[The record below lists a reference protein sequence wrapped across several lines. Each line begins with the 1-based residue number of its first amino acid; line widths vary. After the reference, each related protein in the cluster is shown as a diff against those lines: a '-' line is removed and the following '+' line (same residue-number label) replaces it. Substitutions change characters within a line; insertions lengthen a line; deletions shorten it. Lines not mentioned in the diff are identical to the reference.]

1 MSMLPSI
8 ASLGYGAMRLG
19 RNLVFTL
26 ALSVSAAQ
34 ADSARILAL
43 GDSLTAGYG
52 LMDQD
57 GLVPQLNAWFKA
69 DGTDITVVNAGVS
82 GDTSAGGLSRLD
94 WALDD
99 GITAM
104 MVILGGNDLLR
115 GIAPQAT
122 RANLDAILQK
132 AQARGLK
139 VLLVGMKA
147 PGNFGPAYKEEFD
160 RLYPELA
167 ETYGARHIDS
177 FFGLLDPDA
186 TDPAA
191 LSAFMQPDGIHPN
204 AEGVKKIVAAL
215 APQIKD
221 MLAPGG

>member
-1 MSMLPSI
+1 
-8 ASLGYGAMRLG
+8 MRLG

-34 ADSARILAL
+34 AESTRILAL

-115 GIAPQAT
+115 GIPPQAT
-122 RANLDAILQK
+122 RANLDAILK
-132 AQARGLK
+132 EAQARGLK

-215 APQIKD
+215 APQIED
-221 MLAPGG
+221 MLATGG

>member
-1 MSMLPSI
+1 MC
-8 ASLGYGAMRLG
+8 LG
-19 RNLVFTL
+19 RNLLITL
-26 ALSVSAAQ
+26 ALSVSVAQ
-34 ADSARILAL
+34 ADSTRILAL

-57 GLVPQLNAWFKA
+57 GLVPQLNAWFAA

-115 GIAPQAT
+115 GIPPTAT
-122 RANLDAILQK
+122 RANIEAILK
-132 AQARGLK
+132 EAKTRGLK

-147 PGNFGPAYKEEFD
+147 PGNFGPDYKADFD
-160 RLYPELA
+160 RLYPDLA

-177 FFGLLDPDA
+177 YFGLRDPTA

-191 LSAFMQPDGIHPN
+191 LAEFMQPDGIHPN
-204 AEGVKKIVAAL
+204 ADGVKKIVAAL

-221 MLAPGG
+221 LLATGG

>member
-1 MSMLPSI
+1 
-8 ASLGYGAMRLG
+8 MRLG

-26 ALSVSAAQ
+26 ALSVSGAQ
-34 ADSARILAL
+34 ADSTRILAL

>member
-1 MSMLPSI
+1 MC
-8 ASLGYGAMRLG
+8 LG
-19 RNLVFTL
+19 RNLLITL
-26 ALSVSAAQ
+26 ALSVSVAQ
-34 ADSARILAL
+34 ADSTRILAL

-57 GLVPQLNAWFKA
+57 GLVPQLNAWFAA

-115 GIAPQAT
+115 GIPPTAT
-122 RANLDAILQK
+122 RANIEAILK
-132 AQARGLK
+132 EAKTRGLK

-147 PGNFGPAYKEEFD
+147 PGNFGPDYKADFD
-160 RLYPELA
+160 RLYPDLA

-177 FFGLLDPDA
+177 YFGLLDPTA

-191 LSAFMQPDGIHPN
+191 LAEFMQPDGIHPN
-204 AEGVKKIVAAL
+204 ADGVKKIVAAL

-221 MLAPGG
+221 LLATGG

>member
-1 MSMLPSI
+1 MLPSL
-8 ASLGYGAMRLG
+8 ALLGYGAMRLG

-177 FFGLLDPDA
+177 FFGLLNPDA

>member
-1 MSMLPSI
+1 
-8 ASLGYGAMRLG
+8 MRLG

-34 ADSARILAL
+34 ADSTRILAL

-191 LSAFMQPDGIHPN
+191 LSTFMQPDGIHPN

>member
-1 MSMLPSI
+1 MLPSL
-8 ASLGYGAMRLG
+8 ALLGYGAMRLG

>member
-1 MSMLPSI
+1 MC
-8 ASLGYGAMRLG
+8 LG
-19 RNLVFTL
+19 RNLLITL
-26 ALSVSAAQ
+26 ALSVSVAQ
-34 ADSARILAL
+34 ADSTRILAL

-57 GLVPQLNAWFKA
+57 GLVPQLNAWFAA

-115 GIAPQAT
+115 GIPPTAT
-122 RANLDAILQK
+122 RANIEAILK
-132 AQARGLK
+132 EAKTRGLK

-147 PGNFGPAYKEEFD
+147 PGNFGPDYKADFD
-160 RLYPELA
+160 RLYPDLA

-177 FFGLLDPDA
+177 YFGLLDPTA

-191 LSAFMQPDGIHPN
+191 LAEFMQPDGIHPN
-204 AEGVKKIVAAL
+204 ADGVKRIVAAL

-221 MLAPGG
+221 LLATGG

>member
-1 MSMLPSI
+1 
-8 ASLGYGAMRLG
+8 MRLG
-19 RNLVFTL
+19 RNLLLTL
-26 ALSVSAAQ
+26 ALSVSVAQ
-34 ADSARILAL
+34 ADSLRILAL

-57 GLVPQLNAWFKA
+57 GLVPQLNAWFAA
-69 DGTDITVVNAGVS
+69 DGSDITVVNAGVS

-99 GITAM
+99 GISAM

-115 GIAPQAT
+115 GIPPEAT
-122 RANLDAILQK
+122 RANIDAILKK
-132 AQARGLK
+132 AKARGLK

-147 PGNFGPAYKEEFD
+147 PGNFGPAYKEAFD
-160 RLYPELA
+160 RLYPDLA
-167 ETYGARHIDS
+167 ETHGARHVDS

-186 TDPAA
+186 SDPAA

-204 AEGVKKIVAAL
+204 AAGVKKIVAAL
-215 APQIKD
+215 APQIKA
-221 MLAPGG
+221 LVETGG

>member
-1 MSMLPSI
+1 
-8 ASLGYGAMRLG
+8 MRLG

>member
-1 MSMLPSI
+1 MLPSL
-8 ASLGYGAMRLG
+8 ALLGYGAMRLG

-34 ADSARILAL
+34 ADSTRILAL

>member
-1 MSMLPSI
+1 
-8 ASLGYGAMRLG
+8 MRLG

-34 ADSARILAL
+34 ADSTRILAL

-204 AEGVKKIVAAL
+204 AEGVTRIVAAMGDTVL
-215 APQIKD
+215 ELVARMED
-221 MLAPGG
+221 R

>member
-1 MSMLPSI
+1 
-8 ASLGYGAMRLG
+8 MRLG

-34 ADSARILAL
+34 ADSTRILAL

>member
-1 MSMLPSI
+1 
-8 ASLGYGAMRLG
+8 MRLG

-34 ADSARILAL
+34 ADSTRILAL

-177 FFGLLDPDA
+177 FFGLLNPDA